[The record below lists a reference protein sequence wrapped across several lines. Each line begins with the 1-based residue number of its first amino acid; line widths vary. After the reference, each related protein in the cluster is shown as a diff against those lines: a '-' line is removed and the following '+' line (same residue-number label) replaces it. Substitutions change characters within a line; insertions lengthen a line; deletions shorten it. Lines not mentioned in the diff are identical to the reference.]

1 MQLRSRGYL
10 SNSLATSENWHSSSA
25 CGMVC
30 GWYSQWERQVPACSV
45 FILNL
50 KASLFNYPSW
60 AIYSRIDGQSV
71 TLYIS
76 PEVNLAGMCYQHV
89 IVISVNIGIVFY
101 WLRPCLLVWLNVC
114 LSAAYL
120 PVTKVIRSKPRRT
133 KANKVAVYQTSAVWL
148 CHVCSVYWTSIFASL
163 NNDKNVYIGGR
174 EHASW
179 SVKI

>member
-1 MQLRSRGYL
+1 MAPHI
-10 SNSLATSENWHSSSA
+10 ATFKCWVFSS
-25 CGMVC
+25 CGCTYQTFGKHCKLLIIGIVKC
-30 GWYSQWERQVPACSV
+30 NCVPAVTCRTHWRLLRIGIHRRRAECFV
-45 FILNL
+45 VDIANENDNYPRVAFFILNL

-133 KANKVAVYQTSAVWL
+133 KANKVAVYQTSAV
-148 CHVCSVYWTSIFASL
+148 
-163 NNDKNVYIGGR
+163 
-174 EHASW
+174 
-179 SVKI
+179 